1 VNGKWVSKG
10 QMCVTIN
17 WICTKQDYKKC
28 KYKKQKIENEQVEEQ
43 MNLGDMKMLGVDE
56 IWAYY

>member
-1 VNGKWVSKG
+1 
-10 QMCVTIN
+10 MCVTIN